1 MRAVV
6 VIVIG
11 VLLLALGVSSLA
23 GRVTLLQWRAESLE
37 AEMRATRERLDE
49 LETLCTKGTA
59 HDP

>member
-1 MRAVV
+1 MKAVV
-6 VIVIG
+6 VFVIG

-37 AEMRATRERLDE
+37 AEMRAMRERLDE
-49 LETLCTKGTA
+49 LETLTTKDPA